1 MSIGRSLTS
10 VMLGGASALAMGA
23 VAAPAFAANAADQA
37 AATATVGD
45 IIVTAE
51 KRAEPLQKV
60 SDAVTAV
67 TAEKLQEINANGF
80 QDFYR
85 LVPGLTVTPGS
96 QGENTL
102 SIRGLQSSN
111 FTGPTVGV
119 YIDDTPIGSSVA
131 GDHANSLVPDL
142 DPSDLAR
149 VDVLRG
155 PQGTLY
161 GAAALGGLVKFVTAQ
176 PDLEHASGRV
186 EVDGENVDH
195 GGWGYLVRGAATGPI
210 VSDKLALRVS
220 GYYRQDPGFIDDPGV
235 IHNPTTNQ
243 SLSGAP
249 RSDINSSQVYGGRI
263 AALWKPTDDVSVRLS
278 ALYQHHHDDGQTA
291 EDIDGLTQKPLEGS
305 LEQVDSPFT
314 GPDNVSL
321 QVYNAAIDWDL
332 HWATLLSSTSY
343 AVNDFASSTDIT
355 GLVPPSPTSGFPP
368 VAPAFL
374 FPNAGAGYFTFPV
387 LPTSYFTPVDLAFRT
402 RKVTE
407 ELRLT
412 SPTEQRI
419 EWQLGF
425 FYTDENNVSNQQ
437 ITIDNPATGVAYP
450 ITGVCAPPFAVPF
463 PAPPPPMLPAC
474 AAIHIVAPAGT
485 PFHRSGASTDY
496 TEYAGY
502 GDVTLNVTKQFAIEA
517 GLRYSVNHENFSS
530 HFNGVLDALS
540 TGKFSDQLSGAFS
553 GHDLTY
559 LVAPKY
565 QITDN
570 VMVYGRVS
578 TGYRPG
584 GANHELPGEP
594 TTFQPDTT
602 TNYEVGAK
610 TTFLGGRAM
619 VDVAAYLIDWDHIQL
634 ESTDAL
640 GFFFFVNGG
649 KAQSSGVE
657 LETEFEPVNGLILRA
672 NAAYND
678 AVLSE
683 NIPASAGVAGF
694 KGDRLPYSPLWS
706 ADLSADYRFDVGRGW
721 SGKVGGD
728 YQYVGD
734 ELIDFSPC
742 AGSPVSCAVA
752 ANLPPARARLASYD
766 IINLRAGLSR
776 AGWDINLFV
785 KNAGDDLAFTQES
798 VQHGTFAFAVP
809 HGKSVP
815 DSATV
820 LTPRTI
826 GVSVARTF

>member
-1 MSIGRSLTS
+1 MSIGRSLIS
-10 VMLGGASALAMGA
+10 AMLGSASAAAL
-23 VAAPAFAANAADQA
+23 VAAASPGF
-37 AATATVGD
+37 AATAASQNATVGE

-67 TAEKLQEINANGF
+67 TAAKLQEINANGF

-85 LVPGLTVTPGS
+85 LVPGLSVTPGS

-131 GDHANSLVPDL
+131 GDHANSLAPDL

-161 GAAALGGLVKFVTAQ
+161 GAAAIGGLVKFVTAA
-176 PDLEHASGRV
+176 PDLQHVSGRV
-186 EVDGENVDH
+186 EVDGGHIDH
-195 GGWGYLVRGAATGPI
+195 GGFGYLVRGAATGPI
-210 VSDKLALRVS
+210 VSDKLAVRVS

-235 IHNPTTNQ
+235 INNSQTNQ
-243 SLSGAP
+243 DLAGPP
-249 RSDINSSQVYGGRI
+249 RRGVNSTEVFGGRI

-291 EDIDGLTQKPLEGS
+291 EDINGLTQKPLIGP
-305 LEQVDSPFT
+305 LEQVASPFT
-314 GPDNVSL
+314 GPDTVRL

-355 GLVPPSPTSGFPP
+355 GLTPPSPTSGFPP
-368 VAPAFL
+368 PPPAPPFL
-374 FPNAGAGYFTFPV
+374 FPNAGAGYFTFPL
-387 LPTSYFTPVDLAFRT
+387 LPASYFSPVDLAFRT
-402 RKVTE
+402 RKLTE

-425 FYTDENNVSNQQ
+425 FYTDENNVSAQQ
-437 ITIDNPATGVAYP
+437 ITLDNPATGAPYP
-450 ITGVCAPPFAVPF
+450 VTGVCAPPFPVAL
-463 PAPPPPMLPAC
+463 PAPPFPMLPAC
-474 AAIHIVAPAGT
+474 VAIHIPAPPGT
-485 PFHRSGASTDY
+485 PFHQSGAGTDY

-502 GDVTLNVTKQFAIEA
+502 GDVTLNLTKQFSVEA
-517 GLRYSVNHENFSS
+517 GLRYSVNSEDFTST
-530 HFNGVLDALS
+530 FNGVLDALS
-540 TGKFSDQLSGAFS
+540 TGRFSDRLSGTFS
-553 GHDLTY
+553 GHDVTY
-559 LVAPKY
+559 LVSPKY

-602 TNYEVGAK
+602 VNYEVGAK
-610 TTFLGGRAM
+610 TTFAGGRGM
-619 VDVAAYLIDWDHIQL
+619 VDVAAYMIDWNHIQL

-657 LETEFEPVNGLILRA
+657 VETQFEPLSGLTLSA
-672 NAAYND
+672 NAAYNN
-678 AVLSE
+678 ARLSE
-683 NIPASAGVAGF
+683 DIPASVGVAGF

-706 ADLSADYRFDVGRGW
+706 ADLSADYRFDISSGW
-721 SGKVGGD
+721 TGKVGGD

-734 ELIDFSPC
+734 ELIDFSSC

-766 IINLRAGLSR
+766 VVNLRAGASR
-776 AGWDINLFV
+776 DGWDINLFF
-785 KNAGDDLAFTQES
+785 KNALDEHAYTQES
-798 VQHGTFAFAVP
+798 VQHATFAFAVP
-809 HGKSVP
+809 HGRSIP
-815 DSATV
+815 DTATV

-826 GVSVARTF
+826 GISVSRSF